1 MDTNSVP
8 YRPWLHNQN
17 HSSSSLIARGIEI
30 AVPPDRLPRPSSNQY
45 ISKEL
50 PPLPSAVS
58 MSRSADTSRTLDTP
72 IHREMMTSMAS
83 PMTRLPHIDT
93 TPPPV
98 RTRSQR
104 TSRRYS
110 RELPKSPMMTKS
122 SYKILQLTGFNPR
135 FEMTFPIEHQQ
146 INEPDSP
153 KHSNSSGSVYS
164 QPGLDVGKDNGEKSR
179 WSSGNS
185 SPTSENAGRGVLQSF
200 YNLSE
205 HMAGTISSMTSLR
218 HRSMDQNEI
227 PTPRELLDEER
238 AHYNVRLSQ
247 GFENDLESQYRHE
260 LIDAD
265 IPRPL
270 ALRPKNK
277 VKHIFL
283 DTKPG
288 LLQNAR
294 HSLEWGISELTSGKT
309 KHYNT
314 PTTRLFDEGHLL
326 PRNAPPP
333 LKPRRKLFGTGNHP
347 LKSPFPF
354 GESQDVPETRGT
366 FSKRLS
372 GAIKH
377 LSPGSSP
384 VSLTRSV
391 ISNSARRAN
400 GPDTPMPPQ
409 SGFMSFLP
417 SVEITMQ
424 RGGVHFQEVITKAKK
439 TVHFKNNDERK
450 RESLKKSI
458 VVVGISDQS
467 PGKTSVY

>member
-1 MDTNSVP
+1 M
-8 YRPWLHNQN
+8 
-17 HSSSSLIARGIEI
+17 EI
-30 AVPPDRLPRPSSNQY
+30 AVPPDQLPPRPSSNQY

-58 MSRSADTSRTLDTP
+58 MSRNPDTSRTLDTP

-83 PMTRLPHIDT
+83 SMTRLPNINT
-93 TPPPV
+93 TPPLV

-104 TSRRYS
+104 TSPRYS
-110 RELPKSPMMTKS
+110 REPPKTPTMTKS
-122 SYKILQLTGFNPR
+122 SYKILQLTGFDPR
-135 FEMTFPIEHQQ
+135 FEMTFPKEHQQ

-153 KHSNSSGSVYS
+153 KHSSSSGSVYS

-185 SPTSENAGRGVLQSF
+185 SPTSAHADRGVLQSF

-205 HMAGTISSMTSLR
+205 HMAGAISSMTSLW
-218 HRSMDQNEI
+218 HRPTDQNEI
-227 PTPRELLDEER
+227 PTLRELLDEER

-247 GFENDLESQYRHE
+247 GFENDLESQYRHK
-260 LIDAD
+260 LTDAD
-265 IPRPL
+265 ILNLVPRPL

-277 VKHIFL
+277 AKHISL

-288 LLQNAR
+288 LLQNSR
-294 HSLEWGISELTSGKT
+294 YSLEWGISELTSGKT

-333 LKPRRKLFGTGNHP
+333 LKPRHKLFGTGNHP

-366 FSKRLS
+366 FSNRLS

-384 VSLTRSV
+384 MSAKRSV
-391 ISNSARRAN
+391 ISNGARRAN
-400 GPDTPMPPQ
+400 GPATPMPRQ

-424 RGGVHFQEVITKAKK
+424 KGG
-439 TVHFKNNDERK
+439 VHFKNNDERK